1 MVNNETKEIG
11 EILTKYFYQW
21 PIYNLNLAYL
31 KVVNRKMVAIIR
43 RIDEDSLQPL
53 DWEVAGEQL
62 YYMQYCLVITLVFV
76 LLTEMGLYKFLVRPI
91 IEPLF
96 LYAGHYS
103 QALRLK
109 KRRKLYSMRKDCQKF
124 DIEASDDEEE
134 RRNTLA
140 LRKILKIVDTDP

>member
-1 MVNNETKEIG
+1 
-11 EILTKYFYQW
+11 
-21 PIYNLNLAYL
+21 
-31 KVVNRKMVAIIR
+31 
-43 RIDEDSLQPL
+43 
-53 DWEVAGEQL
+53 
-62 YYMQYCLVITLVFV
+62 MQYCLAFTFIFVILI
-76 LLTEMGLYKFLVRPI
+76 EMGLYKFLIRPI

-134 RRNTLA
+134 RRNSLA